1 MIIDEF
7 EQKDESFSKMMQEE
21 DYENVKFLEKMTT
34 PISRSNI
41 PKRPLIGKTTNT
53 TMKRPKIE
61 FGDIEEKPSISDL
74 QRDVLEKE
82 KRCLQSIERFCEVG
96 VKFFEAGMTFLKT
109 ETKMKSEIF
118 GDLKNEENNE

>member
-1 MIIDEF
+1 ML
-7 EQKDESFSKMMQEE
+7 QEE
-21 DYENVKFLEKMTT
+21 EYENVKFLDKMTT
-34 PISRSNI
+34 PVSRPII
-41 PKRPLIGKTTNT
+41 PKRTLIGKTTNT

-61 FGDIEEKPSISDL
+61 FDDIEEKPSISDL

-96 VKFFEAGMTFLKT
+96 VKFFEAGMAFLKT

-118 GDLKNEENNE
+118 ADLKDELNDD